1 MLRRAN
7 LRPEKLEQ
15 LQRELQ
21 NRGIPCAIDS
31 PGADIEVKA
40 PDGRR
45 LRLLFRARGP
55 AERDIRYF
63 QAPDLKP
70 SDDLFIVGS
79 DGEDDYW
86 IIPSWVFRKY
96 ATKLGLDFDQA
107 PAGHSVKRRE
117 ILAPYRNNWNLL
129 RKSEEDL
136 IDLIAMYEALAAPEE
151 ERVAWEDYKK
161 ARAARVSGQLP
172 E

>member
-1 MLRRAN
+1 MLKRAN
-7 LRPEKLEQ
+7 SQPEKLEQ
-15 LQRELQ
+15 LQSKLQ
-21 NRGIPCAIDS
+21 NQGIPYVTDIPD
-31 PGADIEVKA
+31 ADIEVKA

-55 AERDIRYF
+55 AVRDIRYF
-63 QAPDLKP
+63 QVPDLRP

-86 IIPSWVFRKY
+86 IIPSWVFRRY
-96 ATKLGLDFDQA
+96 ATKLGLDLDQA
-107 PAGHSVKRRE
+107 PAGHSLRRRE

-136 IDLIAMYEALAAPEE
+136 IDLIAIYEALAAPEE